1 MPDAPIFRN
10 QKGTAYSKDALCRS
24 FRKVMQVEFPG
35 DTRKL
40 MDFRR
45 SGSQEAQAGD
55 VSSLALATKLAN
67 SINQSK
73 RLQDTYLPKRAA
85 TVRLAD
91 EARKRGRRRLR
102 TERSPNEKL
111 KLTGRES

>member
-1 MPDAPIFRN
+1 MAP
-10 QKGTAYSKDALCRS
+10 SDSRS
-24 FRKVMQVEFPG
+24 VNRCGHDHLACKFSINVTVP
-35 DTRKL
+35 
-40 MDFRR
+40 FRR

-85 TVRLAD
+85 TVRIAD
-91 EARKRGRRRLR
+91 EARKRGRQKLR
-102 TERSPNEKL
+102 AERPANEKL
-111 KLTGRES
+111 KLAGRDS

>member
-1 MPDAPIFRN
+1 VKA
-10 QKGTAYSKDALCRS
+10 
-24 FRKVMQVEFPG
+24 EFPH

-45 SGSQEAQAGD
+45 SGSQEAQAGGVD
-55 VSSLALATKLAN
+55 TLALATKLAN

-85 TVRLAD
+85 TVRLAG
-91 EARKRGRRRLR
+91 EARKLGRQKLR
-102 TERSPNEKL
+102 AERPANEKL
-111 KLTGRES
+111 NLADRKS